1 MTTTQTIYLIVIF
14 LVVTGGVLAILW
26 QFGTRPIQKRLEG
39 IAEEGHALTPELSTE
54 FAPPQEAP
62 AWVKRV
68 VKLSGPLARIAL
80 PQEGW
85 ENSNLRIR
93 FMNAGYRFSSAP
105 VVFFAAKTL
114 LALVLPALL
123 ALYFGM
129 GATDKIKPATVLS
142 LLVGAAALGY
152 FAPNAWLMWRIKNR
166 QRELFESFPDA
177 LDLMTVCVEAG
188 LALDAALA
196 RVGEEMRLK
205 SITLAEEL
213 HLVSLEMRA
222 GSSRE
227 RALRNLALRT
237 GLAEI
242 DSLVALLVQSDR
254 FGTSVADSLR
264 VHSEGLRTKR
274 RLRAEEAAA
283 KIAVKL
289 LFPLIFC
296 IFPALMLV
304 LIGPSF
310 LTMTRVLFPAL
321 TGTTMP

>member
-1 MTTTQTIYLIVIF
+1 MTTTQIIYLIIIF
-14 LVVTGGVLAILW
+14 AVVTGGALAIMM
-26 QFGTRPIQKRLEG
+26 QFGARPVQKRLEG
-39 IAEEGHALTPELSTE
+39 IAGEGQALPSELAT
-54 FAPPQEAP
+54 PQEAP
-62 AWVKRV
+62 AWVRRV

-93 FMNAGYRFSSAP
+93 FMNAGFRFSSAP

-114 LALVLPALL
+114 LALVFPALV
-123 ALYFGM
+123 ALYFGV
-129 GATDKIKPATVLS
+129 GTSDTVKPATMLS
-142 LLVGAAALGY
+142 MIVGASALGY
-152 FAPNAWLMWRIKNR
+152 FLPNLWLMWHIKSR

-205 SITLAEEL
+205 SIPLAEEL

-222 GSSRE
+222 GASRE

-237 GLAEI
+237 GLGEV

-254 FGTSVADSLR
+254 FGTSIADSLR

-304 LIGPSF
+304 LLGPSF

-321 TGTTMP
+321 GGEAIP

>member
-1 MTTTQTIYLIVIF
+1 MTTTQSIYLIVIF
-14 LVVTGGVLAILW
+14 VAVFGVALAILL
-26 QFGTRPIQKRLEG
+26 QLGARPVQKRLEG
-39 IAEEGHALTPELSTE
+39 VAADTPPELS
-54 FAPPQEAP
+54 PQQTAP
-62 AWVKRV
+62 AWVQRIV
-68 VKLSGPLARIAL
+68 QLSGPLARIAL

-85 ENSNLRIR
+85 ESSNLRIR
-93 FMNAGYRFSSAP
+93 FMNAGYRFPSAP
-105 VVFFAAKTL
+105 VLFFAAKTL
-114 LALVLPALL
+114 LALALPGLL
-123 ALYFGM
+123 SLYFGL
-129 GATDKIKPATVLS
+129 GDADKIKPATVFSS
-142 LLVGAAALGY
+142 LIAAAFLGY
-152 FAPNAWLMWRIKNR
+152 VLPNIWLMWRIKNR
-166 QRELFESFPDA
+166 QREIFESFPDA

-205 SITLAEEL
+205 SVTLAEEL

-237 GLAEI
+237 GVEEI

-264 VHSEGLRTKR
+264 VHSDSLRTKR

-304 LIGPSF
+304 LLGPSF
-310 LTMTRVLFPAL
+310 LTMARVLFPAL
-321 TGTTMP
+321 TGAQVIP

>member
-1 MTTTQTIYLIVIF
+1 MNTTQVIYLIVIF
-14 LVVTGGVLAILW
+14 AAVFGVALYIMW
-26 QFGTRPIQKRLEG
+26 QLGTRPLQKRLAGVADENR
-39 IAEEGHALTPELSTE
+39 EPTSELS
-54 FAPPQEAP
+54 PQQQAAP
-62 AWVKRV
+62 AWVQRV

-85 ENSNLRIR
+85 ENSHQRIR
-93 FMNAGYRFSSAP
+93 FMNAGYRFPSAP
-105 VVFFAAKTL
+105 VFFFAAKTL
-114 LALVLPALL
+114 LALVLPGLL

-129 GATDKIKPATVLS
+129 GAADKIKPTTILFSMISAS
-142 LLVGAAALGY
+142 ALGY
-152 FAPNAWLMWRIKNR
+152 FSPNIWLMWRIKNR

-205 SITLAEEL
+205 SVTLAEEL

-237 GLAEI
+237 GLIEI

-254 FGTSVADSLR
+254 FGTSVADALR
-264 VHSEGLRTKR
+264 VHAEGLRTKR

-304 LIGPSF
+304 LLGPSF
-310 LTMTRVLFPAL
+310 ITMTRVLFPAL
-321 TGTTMP
+321 AGTQMP

>member
-14 LVVTGGVLAILW
+14 VAVFGVVLAVLM
-26 QFGTRPIQKRLEG
+26 QLGTRSIQKRLEG
-39 IAEEGHALTPELSTE
+39 VAEESQVLSPELASQ
-54 FAPPQEAP
+54 QEAP

-68 VKLSGPLARIAL
+68 VKLSGPLAKIAL

-93 FMNAGYRFSSAP
+93 FMNAGYRFPSAP
-105 VVFFAAKTL
+105 VLFFASKTL
-114 LALVLPALL
+114 LALILPALL

-129 GATDKIKPATVLS
+129 VAPEKIRPAAILLS
-142 LLVGAAALGY
+142 LVSASALGY
-152 FAPNAWLMWRIKNR
+152 FLPNIWLMMRIKNR

-188 LALDAALA
+188 MALDAALA

-205 SITLAEEL
+205 SLTLAEEL

-222 GSSRE
+222 GASRE

-237 GLAEI
+237 GVAEI

-264 VHSEGLRTKR
+264 VHSDGLRVKR

-304 LIGPSF
+304 LLGPSF
-310 LTMTRVLFPAL
+310 ITMSRVLFPVL
-321 TGTTMP
+321 TGMQVQP

>member
-1 MTTTQTIYLIVIF
+1 MSTTQLVYLLVVF
-14 LVVTGGVLAILW
+14 LVVFGVALAILL
-26 QFGTRPIQKRLEG
+26 QLGARPVQKRLEG
-39 IAEEGHALTPELSTE
+39 VAVDHPELSQQ
-54 FAPPQEAP
+54 AAP
-62 AWVKRV
+62 AWVQRV
-68 VKLSGPLARIAL
+68 VKLSGPLAKLVL
-80 PQEGW
+80 PQQGW

-114 LALVLPALL
+114 LALVFPGLL
-123 ALYFGM
+123 VLYFGIF
-129 GATDKIKPATVLS
+129 GGQESKPMVVLF
-142 LLVGAAALGY
+142 LLVIAAALGY
-152 FAPNAWLMWRIKNR
+152 FLPNVWLMWRVKNR
-166 QRELFESFPDA
+166 QLEIFESFPDA

-196 RVGEEMRLK
+196 RVGVEMRLK
-205 SITLAEEL
+205 SVILAEEL

-237 GLAEI
+237 GVTEI

-264 VHSEGLRTKR
+264 VHSDGLRSKR

-283 KIAVKL
+283 KIPVKL
-289 LFPLIFC
+289 LFPLLFC

-304 LIGPSF
+304 LLGPSF
-310 LTMTRVLFPAL
+310 ISIFRVLFPML
-321 TGTTMP
+321 TGAR

>member
-1 MTTTQTIYLIVIF
+1 
-14 LVVTGGVLAILW
+14 
-26 QFGTRPIQKRLEG
+26 
-39 IAEEGHALTPELSTE
+39 
-54 FAPPQEAP
+54 
-62 AWVKRV
+62 
-68 VKLSGPLARIAL
+68 
-80 PQEGW
+80 
-85 ENSNLRIR
+85 
-93 FMNAGYRFSSAP
+93 
-105 VVFFAAKTL
+105 
-114 LALVLPALL
+114 
-123 ALYFGM
+123 
-129 GATDKIKPATVLS
+129 
-142 LLVGAAALGY
+142 
-152 FAPNAWLMWRIKNR
+152 MWRIKNR
-166 QRELFESFPDA
+166 QREIFESFPDA

-205 SITLAEEL
+205 SVTLAEEL

-237 GLAEI
+237 GVEEI

-264 VHSEGLRTKR
+264 VHSDGLRTKR

-304 LIGPSF
+304 LLGPSF
-310 LTMTRVLFPAL
+310 ITMARVLFPAL
-321 TGTTMP
+321 TGAQVLP